1 MNEKKKE
8 GTGGKD
14 MALEIERKFLVD
26 EKLFR
31 QPEKGIRVKQ
41 GYLQGDGTMLVRVRR
56 QDDKAFLTLK
66 GKTTGI
72 TRAEFEYP
80 IPVDDAEKLF
90 EFCRRPL
97 IDKTRYLIPAEDGVH
112 TWEVDKF
119 FGENEGL
126 MIAEVELKSEDEAF
140 SRPEWLG
147 REVSGDPHY
156 YNSNLAEHPFS
167 EWKDEI

>member
-26 EKLFR
+26 KKLFR

-41 GYLQGDGTMLVRVRR
+41 GYLHGDGTMLVRVRR

-90 EFCRRPL
+90 EF
-97 IDKTRYLIPAEDGVH
+97 
-112 TWEVDKF
+112 
-119 FGENEGL
+119 
-126 MIAEVELKSEDEAF
+126 
-140 SRPEWLG
+140 
-147 REVSGDPHY
+147 
-156 YNSNLAEHPFS
+156 
-167 EWKDEI
+167 